1 MFTKVALLGA
11 LMLTSLAATSANA
24 IKAYQTISGK
34 RTEWLREA
42 SISLSRRT
50 FVLPSLMAMGK

>member
-24 IKAYQTISGK
+24 IKAYQDDIRVSEPNGCV
-34 RTEWLREA
+34 EQA
-42 SISLSRRT
+42 SRCLDGHSCCHR
-50 FVLPSLMAMGK
+50 